1 MDHLKSEDRLSK
13 IDFMQIPKESQHFAH
28 PTLIVIGDFEH
39 AKLYLAHGE
48 TIEEIK
54 TLQAPEPHQPDMEG
68 DVGVGGKRYG
78 SISNDV
84 DEGARRLPYAKQLA
98 GAIIDS
104 LRKGRTRYAC
114 LVMPAE
120 MCHRIKEELPQDLRD
135 NVTKTIEAH
144 MIDAPLTEVL
154 ERLGQ

>member
-1 MDHLKSEDRLSK
+1 
-13 IDFMQIPKESQHFAH
+13 MQIPKESQHFAH
-28 PTLIVIGDFEH
+28 PTLIVVGDFEH
-39 AKLYLAHGE
+39 AKLYQAH
-48 TIEEIK
+48 EENIDEVK
-54 TLQAPEPHQPDMEG
+54 AVQAPEPLQPFTDASVHSSGM
-68 DVGVGGKRYG
+68 RTANP
-78 SISNDV
+78 SADV
-84 DEGARRLPYAKQLA
+84 DEGARRLPYAKLLA

-104 LRKGRTRYAC
+104 LRKGRTRYVC